1 MYSSILEIT
10 ASLARRLQEDL
21 MLTSVTSR
29 NYSTICVVPA
39 GLGSPSSDMA
49 SGFAENLT
57 KALEMEGHETQLMS
71 SDKLEEYLGRR

>member
-1 MYSSILEIT
+1 
-10 ASLARRLQEDL
+10 
-21 MLTSVTSR
+21 
-29 NYSTICVVPA
+29 VPA